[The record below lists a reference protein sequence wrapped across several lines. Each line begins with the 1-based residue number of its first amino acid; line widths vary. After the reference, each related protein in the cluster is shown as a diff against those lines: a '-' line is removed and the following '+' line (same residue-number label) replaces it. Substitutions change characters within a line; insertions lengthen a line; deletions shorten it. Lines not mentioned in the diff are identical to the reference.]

1 MRRNE
6 SWLTPTAGS
15 SYPRGGH
22 FGQSRS
28 IFSKVLKIAIALVVV
43 LVVLGVV
50 QLVRPVPS
58 PTIKSTLTS
67 AVVPGVKP
75 SLPWPSQGG
84 GEVEISNV
92 GTVGSFNPN
101 AQYPLG
107 SVAKMITALV
117 VIKDHPLSLGA
128 SGPYITVTASDVNT
142 YNTMRSQND
151 AVIPVTLGEK
161 LSEFQLLE
169 ALLIP
174 SANNI
179 ADVLANWDAGSTSAF
194 VAKMNSYVKSLGMHH
209 MVLNGPAG
217 INPRTVGSAHDEILA
232 AQALLRNSV
241 LSEIVAMPQATLPLV
256 GVTYNIDY
264 NIGHNG
270 FIGIETGTMGNGG
283 NFVFAASGPSGI
295 KGNIVG
301 VVLGQNGAQPLIA
314 ALNEGTKLVDS
325 TRKVPTKITALQAGQ
340 EVATITS
347 AGNSPVSVESSQS
360 VSFTG
365 WPGIKVSYKAKFS
378 KLPGK
383 ISKGTKVGTLI
394 VSVGSQSKTVPLVA
408 AQAVKGASLSWRLSR
423 L

>member
-6 SWLTPTAGS
+6 PWLSPTSGS
-15 SYPRGGH
+15 PYPRGSH
-22 FGQSRS
+22 FGRPRS
-28 IFSKVLKIAIALVVV
+28 VFPRVLKITVALVVV
-43 LVVLGVV
+43 LVVLGVI

-58 PTIKSTLTS
+58 AAVRSTLTS
-67 AVVPGVKP
+67 SIVPGAKP

-84 GEVEISNV
+84 GEVDINNV
-92 GTVGSFNPN
+92 GAIGSFNPN
-101 AQYPLG
+101 SEYPLG

-128 SGPYITVTASDVNT
+128 SGPYITVTSSDVNT

-179 ADVLANWDAGSTSAF
+179 AVVLANWDAGSTSAF
-194 VAKMNSYVKSLGMHH
+194 VAKMNAYVKSLGMHH
-209 MVLNGPAG
+209 IVLNGPAG
-217 INPRTVGSAHDEILA
+217 INPHTVGSAHDEILA
-232 AQALLRNSV
+232 AQALLHNSV
-241 LSEIVAMPQATLPLV
+241 LSEIVAMPQATLPGV

-270 FIGIETGTMGNGG
+270 FIGIETGTMGTAG
-283 NFVFAASGPSGI
+283 NFVFAASGPSTL

-301 VVLGQNGAQPLIA
+301 VVLGDQGAQPLIA

-325 TRKVPTKITALQAGQ
+325 ARKVPTKITALQAGQ
-340 EVATITS
+340 VVAMIS
-347 AGNSPVSVESSQS
+347 SPGNSPMSVESSQG
-360 VSFTG
+360 VSFIG

-383 ISKGTKVGTLI
+383 ISKGTKVGTLL
-394 VSVGSQSKTVPLVA
+394 VSVGSQTKTVPLVT
-408 AQAVKGASLSWRLSR
+408 AQAVKGPSLSWRLLR